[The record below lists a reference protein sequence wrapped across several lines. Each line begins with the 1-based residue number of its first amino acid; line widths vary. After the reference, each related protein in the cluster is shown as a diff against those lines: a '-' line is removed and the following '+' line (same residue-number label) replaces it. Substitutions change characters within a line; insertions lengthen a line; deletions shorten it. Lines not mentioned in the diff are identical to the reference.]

1 MLVVEITETIRSSE
15 KMNEFTPWWIQ
26 DMMVFLG
33 KLGVKT
39 YLYKVDN
46 KCICLLRIFQFFSIN
61 EWYGIHFKI
70 TWKIHGNSTL
80 FGNPRL
86 YLNVKLFFF
95 LKLSSFYLFL
105 TAFCP
110 YYQGPPCMGP
120 GPYLS
125 CGIIDTMLLN
135 LNVIKKNNEP
145 WDRSPGPCDPN

>member
-1 MLVVEITETIRSSE
+1 METQLFLEIR
-15 KMNEFTPWWIQ
+15 
-26 DMMVFLG
+26 G
-33 KLGVKT
+33 
-39 YLYKVDN
+39 
-46 KCICLLRIFQFFSIN
+46 CIWMSN
-61 EWYGIHFKI
+61 
-70 TWKIHGNSTL
+70 
-80 FGNPRL
+80 
-86 YLNVKLFFF
+86 FFF